1 MGALGEMFRRTT
13 EHRVRTIPL
22 TSPVES
28 TIARSV
34 LHHRATPLRR
44 PSRRDSRIASSLA
57 GGRPPLN
64 NRAHLG
70 SIRPSLFILRS
81 SDALLTPAIPRS
93 PRRAPIARR
102 TVGLADA
109 ERFSSS
115 RRQSIQFAYQSSSRE
130 RRYLAT
136 ARKIGRRGAVRATGE
151 RCLGR
156 STPLKNAAG
165 DRKSVV

>member
-34 LHHRATPLRR
+34 LHHLATALRR

-57 GGRPPLN
+57 EGRPPLN

-81 SDALLTPAIPRS
+81 SEVLLTSAIPRLPLVFRS
-93 PRRAPIARR
+93 SIA
-102 TVGLADA
+102 
-109 ERFSSS
+109 
-115 RRQSIQFAYQSSSRE
+115 
-130 RRYLAT
+130 
-136 ARKIGRRGAVRATGE
+136 
-151 RCLGR
+151 
-156 STPLKNAAG
+156 
-165 DRKSVV
+165 